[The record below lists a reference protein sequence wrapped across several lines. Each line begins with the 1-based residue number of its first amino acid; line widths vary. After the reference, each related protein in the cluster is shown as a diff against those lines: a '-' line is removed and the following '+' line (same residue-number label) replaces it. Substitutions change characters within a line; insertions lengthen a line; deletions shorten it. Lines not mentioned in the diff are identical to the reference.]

1 MVKAGN
7 ILRQSDVLNPYNRQT
22 TMKSIRIKALIAL
35 SLMCLSASAQ
45 TEYSGIAGASPR
57 LVRAHKKEMQ
67 KEARRNARANDV
79 AEMPTARPSSG
90 RSAKTGG
97 TSRQTARTDSGE
109 MEVRQGIKSVS
120 HGVGQVVKREAR
132 TVGEITRKIG
142 EGGKKFFRKL
152 GKGISDSFK
161 PDSTDRN

>member
-1 MVKAGN
+1 
-7 ILRQSDVLNPYNRQT
+7 
-22 TMKSIRIKALIAL
+22 MKSIRIKALIAL

-45 TEYSGIAGASPR
+45 TEYSGIAGASPQ

-67 KEARRNARANDV
+67 KEARRNARANDA

-132 TVGEITRKIG
+132 TVGEITRKI
-142 EGGKKFFRKL
+142 
-152 GKGISDSFK
+152 
-161 PDSTDRN
+161 

>member
-1 MVKAGN
+1 M
-7 ILRQSDVLNPYNRQT
+7 
-22 TMKSIRIKALIAL
+22 
-35 SLMCLSASAQ
+35 
-45 TEYSGIAGASPR
+45 
-57 LVRAHKKEMQ
+57 
-67 KEARRNARANDV
+67 
-79 AEMPTARPSSG
+79 AEMSTARPSSG